1 MTNVRLKLSLLAMVA
16 LLPAVRALAEDW
28 PQWRGP
34 NRDGV
39 SKETD
44 LLKQWPKD
52 GPRLIW
58 HVKDLSSGYS
68 TPSVAG
74 ARIYLMTNKALDDEF
89 VAARDANNGSL
100 LWATRIGKVGNPDQ
114 QPNYWVDVLFQQ
126 SVSE

>member
-1 MTNVRLKLSLLAMVA
+1 MRSRLVAPALFLLTASAVA
-16 LLPAVRALAEDW
+16 SDW

-52 GPRLIW
+52 GLRLIW
-58 HVKDLSSGYS
+58 HVKDLNGGYS
-68 TPSVAG
+68 TPSVAAG
-74 ARIYLMTNKALDDEF
+74 RIYLMTNKALDDEF
-89 VAARDANNGSL
+89 VEARDANNGSL

-114 QPNYWVDVLFQQ
+114 QPNYPAARSTPTVDG
-126 SVSE
+126 